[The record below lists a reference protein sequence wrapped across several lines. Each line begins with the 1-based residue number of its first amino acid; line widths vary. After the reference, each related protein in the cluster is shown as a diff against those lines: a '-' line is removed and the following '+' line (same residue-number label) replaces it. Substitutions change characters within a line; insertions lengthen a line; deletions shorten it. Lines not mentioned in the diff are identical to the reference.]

1 MPTCLLRST
10 RTFRKF
16 LCAVKRLPRTSRPS
30 GLGRDSCLRNPLSQ
44 YRCHER
50 QSRSAHFSVE
60 PVPLLAPHRSRTLFC
75 LQNTVPGIIHEKCGL
90 VASTTHIETS
100 VAAKRHWIPG
110 VGDEEM
116 RRHSEESTTT
126 KTMPFRRNP
135 AGRRRLRAI
144 SLLRAVI
151 DAKTSISVSRRDLAR
166 KTHRRGSRYGWYRP
180 LARALDLSLAPTEKL
195 FQVFDRR
202 QTHRV
207 NRFDRVATDVWS
219 TEDIRQLQEF

>member
-90 VASTTHIETS
+90 E
-100 VAAKRHWIPG
+100 AAKVRRVRLHDLRHTYASLMLQQGESITYVKDQMGHHSIQITVDLYGHLIPG
-110 VGDEEM
+110 AN
-116 RRHSEESTTT
+116 RAAANRLESSLLENT
-126 KTMPFRRNP
+126 KTAT
-135 AGRRRLRAI
+135 AG
-144 SLLRAVI
+144 AV
-151 DAKTSISVSRRDLAR
+151 
-166 KTHRRGSRYGWYRP
+166 G
-180 LARALDLSLAPTEKL
+180 
-195 FQVFDRR
+195 
-202 QTHRV
+202 
-207 NRFDRVATDVWS
+207 
-219 TEDIRQLQEF
+219 